1 MVVTEKRQRTFE
13 KLAQADHLL
22 TWAEGFLIDR
32 KANRLSPGTIKFYQ
46 EKLGS
51 FLDFCES
58 QLITQVTEITPQT
71 LREYLLALDSKGHNP
86 GGIHA
91 HYRVLKTF
99 LYWWEDEVEP
109 EGWKNPVHKVK
120 APRVGI
126 EPLEPANMVGDYVKQ
141 LPMRVSL
148 VRIAP

>member
-1 MVVTEKRQRTFE
+1 MVVTKKKQRTFE

-22 TWAEGFLIDR
+22 TWAEGFL
-32 KANRLSPGTIKFYQ
+32 T
-46 EKLGS
+46 
-51 FLDFCES
+51 FCES

-91 HYRVLKTF
+91 HYRVLITF

-109 EGWKNPVHKVK
+109 EGWKNPVRKVK

-141 LPMRVSL
+141 LPMRESL
-148 VRIAP
+148 A